1 MLFGAKPLAKTLLRI
16 GALVSLAATLTAMS
30 GDVPVLT
37 ESQQR
42 RMDRLLEGKTVEQ
55 PEMCIHAA
63 RALARDGLI
72 VISDRVL
79 LFRVSTNIIYRNDT
93 QQLCDHMAR
102 SPFQPIISHDGSSIC
117 RGDTV
122 TTDRGSCALGDFVPY
137 RRVRPQ

>member
-1 MLFGAKPLAKTLLRI
+1 MAKIFRHI
-16 GALVSLAATLTAMS
+16 GALFSLAIVLTAMS
-30 GDVPVLT
+30 GDAPILS

-42 RMDRLLEGKTVEQ
+42 RMDRLLAGKAVEQ

-79 LFRVSTNIIYRNDT
+79 LFRVSTNMIYRNDT
-93 QQLCDHMAR
+93 QQQCDHMER

-122 TTDRGSCALGDFVPY
+122 TTDRGSCALGDFIPY